1 MEKIELQAEPRT
13 IRGKK
18 VKTLRRQGL
27 VPGVL
32 YGHRNEP
39 MLLQMKAPEL
49 SRVLARTGGNRLI
62 TLTVGGSKD
71 THMALAREVQRDV
84 ITGNPL
90 HVDFYEVTMTEKIRV
105 EVPIVLVGESPAV
118 ERGDGMLLHMLD
130 SIEIECL
137 PGDLLNTIQVDVSAL
152 DEVDQAIYI
161 RDLKV
166 PPSVTFLSDSD
177 EMIVKVEY
185 AKAEEEEEEEVL
197 EEIPAEV
204 EVISERKAEEEEEVG
219 EE

>member
-1 MEKIELQAEPRT
+1 
-13 IRGKK
+13 
-18 VKTLRRQGL
+18 
-27 VPGVL
+27 
-32 YGHRNEP
+32 
-39 MLLQMKAPEL
+39 
-49 SRVLARTGGNRLI
+49 
-62 TLTVGGSKD
+62 
-71 THMALAREVQRDV
+71 MALAREIQRDA

-90 HVDFYEVTMTEKIRV
+90 HVDFYEVSMTEKIRV

-152 DEVDQAIYI
+152 DEVDQAIYV

-177 EMIVKVEY
+177 EMIVKVEH
-185 AKAEEEEEEEVL
+185 ARAEEEVEEVL

-204 EVISERKAEEEEEVG
+204 EVISERKAEEEEAV
-219 EE
+219 EEE

>member
-185 AKAEEEEEEEVL
+185 AKAEEEEEEVL